1 MMSLQSFSVRA
12 ELPPELAGLR
22 RLSANL
28 RLHWK
33 PEVSALFQRLD
44 PGSWQRNR
52 GNAPAFLDRLEPDR
66 LRAAAAD
73 AEYVAAVTA
82 AADELDAHLAEAP
95 QPEVAYFSMEYGLAV
110 SLPLYA
116 GGLGILSGDHVKSA
130 SDRNLPLLGVGLL
143 YHQGYFRQSLN
154 EAGQQEEHYPEADLS
169 RWPIQAVM
177 EPENPEE
184 RLVIKMRWP
193 DRDVYV
199 QAWRLDVGRVPLYLL
214 DTRRTEN
221 SETDRRLTDRLYG
234 GDREYRLQQ
243 EMLLGIAGTRLL
255 DRLGINI
262 AVFHLNE
269 GHSAFAPFERMRRLM
284 EKEKLS
290 RHEAQQLVVHSSIFT
305 THTPVPAG
313 NDVFDSGLII
323 RYMGGFAAELGLQ
336 PQEFLDLGRM
346 RPDDGREGFS
356 MTVAA
361 IRHCARVN
369 AVSLLHGRVSRR
381 MWHTLWPGVPENE
394 VPIAGVTNGV
404 HLRTWISEEIDS
416 LLCTHLGRDWD
427 RRQSEKEMWQQGV
440 DKIPAAELWRAR
452 ETARERMV
460 AQLRRRVALSLSR
473 HGASE
478 HRVAAARNILD
489 PHRLTIGL
497 ARRFATYKRG
507 NLILQDPGRI
517 LRLLRHET
525 TPIQILFAGKAH
537 PLDGDGKQII
547 QQIVRFLRDHHLQ
560 DRVVFVED
568 YDMEVARQLVG
579 GVDVWLNTPL
589 RPLEACGTS
598 GMKVAACGGLNLS
611 VLDGWWDEA
620 FNGENGW
627 ALGAR
632 RMQPDPGVQNAREGR
647 ELLEILE
654 SDVVPRFYTRDEKG
668 IPAGWVQMM
677 RASLASI
684 PARFNTHRMVDD
696 YASMYR
702 DAVAD
707 SHALS
712 ASDYTP
718 LKSFTQWRQRLGS
731 DFAAV
736 RIVDTDF
743 DVSCPLP
750 HGKKV
755 PVAVTV
761 DTAGLS
767 PAELRVSLMIRP
779 LEAGKTADFSSLTL
793 IPQTRKPAKTVRF
806 TAELEPPL
814 PGDYEAAVRVTPR
827 HDLMVNPYELFMS
840 VWS

>member
-1 MMSLQSFSVRA
+1 MMSLQSFTVRA
-12 ELPPELAGLR
+12 QLPPELAGLR
-22 RLSANL
+22 RLAANL
-28 RLHWK
+28 RLHWE
-33 PEVSALFQRLD
+33 PDISSLFQRLD
-44 PGSWQRNR
+44 PASWQHHR

-66 LRAAAAD
+66 LRSAAAD
-73 AEYVAAVTA
+73 AEYVAAVAA
-82 AADELDAHLAEAP
+82 AADEQDAHLAEAP
-95 QPEVAYFSMEYGLAV
+95 PREVAYLSMEYGLAV

-143 YHQGYFRQSLN
+143 YHQGYFRQTLDD
-154 EAGQQEEHYPEADLS
+154 AGQQQEHYPEADLS
-169 RWPIQAVM
+169 RWPIQAVD
-177 EPENPEE
+177 EPGQPGE
-184 RLVIKMRWP
+184 RLTIKLRMP
-193 DRDVYV
+193 ERDLYV
-199 QAWRLDVGRVPLYLL
+199 QAWRLNVGRVPLYLL
-214 DTRRTEN
+214 DTRRAEN

-243 EMLLGIAGTRLL
+243 EMLLGIGGVRLL
-255 DRLGINI
+255 DRLGID
-262 AVFHLNE
+262 APVFHLNE

-290 RHEAQQLVVHSSIFT
+290 RQEAQQLVFHTGIFT

-313 NDVFDSGLII
+313 NDVFEPGLIL
-323 RYMGGFAAELGLQ
+323 RYLGGFAAELGMQ

-346 RPDDGREGFS
+346 HPGDGREGFS

-369 AVSLLHGRVSRR
+369 AVSRLHGRVSRR
-381 MWHTLWPGVPENE
+381 MWHTLWPDVPEE
-394 VPIAGVTNGV
+394 EIPITGLTNGV
-404 HLRTWISEEIDS
+404 HLRTWISGEIDS
-416 LLCTHLGRDWD
+416 LLRTHLGRDWD
-427 RRQSEKEMWQQGV
+427 RRQAETEPWQQAV
-440 DKIPAAELWRAR
+440 AKIPAADLWRAR

-460 AQLRRRVALSLSR
+460 TQLRRRVALSLSR
-473 HGASE
+473 HGAPE

-489 PHRLTIGL
+489 PRRLTIGL

-507 NLILQDPGRI
+507 NLILQDPARI

-537 PLDGDGKQII
+537 PLDGDGKHII

-568 YDMEVARQLVG
+568 YDMEVARLLVG

-627 ALGAR
+627 GLGGR

-654 SDVVPRFYTRDEKG
+654 SDVVPRFYIRDDQG

-684 PARFNTHRMVDD
+684 PPRFNTHRMVDD
-696 YASMYR
+696 YVAMYR
-702 DAVAD
+702 DAAAD
-707 SHALS
+707 AAALS
-712 ASDYTP
+712 SPDFAP
-718 LKSFTQWRQRLGS
+718 LTAWTQWRDRVAGA
-731 DFAAV
+731 FAAV
-736 RIVDTDF
+736 RIVEIDF
-743 DVSCPLP
+743 DVASPLP

-767 PAELRVSLMIRP
+767 PSELQVSLMIR
-779 LEAGKTADFSSLTL
+779 AGGDGKPGAFSALTMR
-793 IPQTRKPAKTVRF
+793 PESDKPGKKVRF
-806 TAELEPPL
+806 AAEMDPPL

-827 HDLMVNPYELFMS
+827 HNLMANPYELFVS
-840 VWS
+840 IWS